1 MGPEPVLLPKSLHE
15 FQTAIS
21 TQNTKT
27 LGKITGYSG
36 YKGKAGIFEKL
47 EGDYAP
53 GEPIKSIEGWI
64 IFIRNVHEE
73 ATEEDLMDK
82 FADFGEIKNIQMPL
96 DRRTGFVKGYAL
108 IEYETK
114 EEAQAA
120 INAMNGANYMD
131 RQLSVD
137 WAFAMPAK
145 TGTRQR

>member
-1 MGPEPVLLPKSLHE
+1 MDDHDSEANE
-15 FQTAIS
+15 RYA
-21 TQNTKT
+21 
-27 LGKITGYSG
+27 
-36 YKGKAGIFEKL
+36 GKAGIFEKL